1 MVLFIQRGGVCR
13 TDGASRGMG
22 GQHSY
27 SIKALDWSS
36 HTSFDMRH
44 TTEAIVNIQDTRYLF
59 NLSISQLSPFT
70 ELWEE
75 VQIYVY
81 PEPGITPKA
90 IVHFTWPKQ

>member
-1 MVLFIQRGGVCR
+1 MVLVEGWEDNIPTELKR
-13 TDGASRGMG
+13 
-22 GQHSY
+22 
-27 SIKALDWSS
+27 WSS
-36 HTSFDMRH
+36 HTSYDMRH